1 MMARSQ
7 VGGDR
12 AVLSGEVLIGWRPRM
27 TVVRID
33 YRRKRPPKRKKPVAI
48 PMRIVSAKKP
58 GPAAPAIK
66 EAVTERKR
74 PAQPATIT
82 GTRIVAARKPR
93 PKHGIGPEQIAAA
106 RDAAPADPP
115 PATRKS
121 AIVTA
126 RSPKAGRFG
135 PVQELDAEEH
145 QRRGDAAEALFRELV
160 RRAGA
165 APGLAWR

>member
-1 MMARSQ
+1 
-7 VGGDR
+7 
-12 AVLSGEVLIGWRPRM
+12 M
-27 TVVRID
+27 TIVHTD
-33 YRRKRPPKRKKPVAI
+33 YRPQRARKRKHSPPI
-48 PMRIVSAKKP
+48 LQRIVSAKPQKP
-58 GPAAPAIK
+58 GPAAPAII
-66 EAVTERKR
+66 ERKQ

-106 RDAAPADPP
+106 MGAAPADPP

-135 PVQELDAEEH
+135 PVQDIDAEEH
-145 QRRGDAAEALFRELV
+145 QRRGDAAVELFRELV
-160 RRAGA
+160 RRAS
-165 APGLAWR
+165 WDVR